1 MLLNWLLK
9 TSERNINYHNSR
21 NWHMKEQDGVD
32 ENEDLCISGRIQLSR
47 ILLVICLNF
56 FFISYHF

>member
-1 MLLNWLLK
+1 
-9 TSERNINYHNSR
+9 
-21 NWHMKEQDGVD
+21 MKEQDGVD